1 MEKYYPYTLAALN
14 AAKNELVTGIIRLWL
29 RSKQFS
35 MIYCNLIVNVLTPH
49 FSVLIL
55 YYHKKLKMSMSM
67 SMYNLISEITR
78 IIVSESDIDK
88 QAVICYNFL
97 GKDVVS
103 SSNG

>member
-1 MEKYYPYTLAALN
+1 M
-14 AAKNELVTGIIRLWL
+14 
-29 RSKQFS
+29 S
-35 MIYCNLIVNVLTPH
+35 
-49 FSVLIL
+49 
-55 YYHKKLKMSMSM
+55 MSMSM